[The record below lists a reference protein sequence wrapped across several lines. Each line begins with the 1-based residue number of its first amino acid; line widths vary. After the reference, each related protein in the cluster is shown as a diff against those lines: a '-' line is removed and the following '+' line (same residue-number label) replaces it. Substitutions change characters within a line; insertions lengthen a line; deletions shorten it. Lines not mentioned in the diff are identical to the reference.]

1 LRLEYVDGV
10 CGATGH
16 IFKDSKAV
24 SYLRKVVLLGGLLGG
39 YAWAAG
45 PTGTGLDN
53 CPQIAGDQER
63 LACFD
68 REFALLA
75 QRKPAVAAAPGA
87 SAAPSAGNTRAQGSS
102 ESAAASRPA
111 APGTPAAVELTPEQ
125 AVGLPPGKILK
136 LQKSPTGTEIKA
148 LDARIERVSVNSAG
162 RGVFKLDN
170 GQVWQQVEPDAK
182 FEVHPGDS
190 VHLSKAL
197 MGSFFMSASKKM
209 STRVSRLE

>member
-1 LRLEYVDGV
+1 M
-10 CGATGH
+10 
-16 IFKDSKAV
+16 
-24 SYLRKVVLLGGLLGG
+24 SYPRKVMLLGALLTG

-53 CPQIAGDQER
+53 CPQIAGDKER

-75 QRKPAVAAAPGA
+75 QRKRAVAAAPEAGSGPSA
-87 SAAPSAGNTRAQGSS
+87 ANTVGHGPSEPAAAAKPAAPSKQ
-102 ESAAASRPA
+102 
-111 APGTPAAVELTPEQ
+111 APGELTPEQ

-148 LDARIERVSVNSAG
+148 LDARIEKVSVNSAG
-162 RGVFKLDN
+162 RGVFRLDN
-170 GQVWQQVEPDAK
+170 GQVWQQVESDPQFK
-182 FEVHPGDS
+182 VHPGES

-197 MGSFFMSASKKM
+197 LGSFFMSASKKM
-209 STRVSRLE
+209 STRVSRIE

>member
-1 LRLEYVDGV
+1 MCMAPAVPPD
-10 CGATGH
+10 
-16 IFKDSKAV
+16 IFFEDSRAV
-24 SYLRKVVLLGGLLGG
+24 SNLRKVMLFGALLSG

-45 PTGTGLDN
+45 PTGTGLDS
-53 CPQIAGDQER
+53 CPKIADDQER

-75 QRKPAVAAAPGA
+75 QRKPAVTAGSAAAIMPSTSNASAAAKPAAPGA
-87 SAAPSAGNTRAQGSS
+87 SASS
-102 ESAAASRPA
+102 
-111 APGTPAAVELTPEQ
+111 ELTPEQ

-148 LDARIERVSVNSAG
+148 LDARIERVSVNSGG

-170 GQVWQQVEPDAK
+170 GQVWQQVESDPK
-182 FEVHPGDS
+182 FEVHPGDP

-197 MGSFFMSASKKM
+197 LGSFFMSASKKM
-209 STRVSRLE
+209 STRVVRLE

>member
-1 LRLEYVDGV
+1 M
-10 CGATGH
+10 
-16 IFKDSKAV
+16 
-24 SYLRKVVLLGGLLGG
+24 SYLRKIMLLAALLTGQG
-39 YAWAAG
+39 WAAG
-45 PTGTGLDN
+45 PTGTGLDS
-53 CPQIAGDQER
+53 CPQIAADQER

-75 QRKPAVAAAPGA
+75 QRKPAVAAAK
-87 SAAPSAGNTRAQGSS
+87 
-102 ESAAASRPA
+102 PA
-111 APGTPAAVELTPEQ
+111 APDTPAAVELTAEQ
-125 AVGLPPGKILK
+125 AVGLPAGKILK

-148 LDARIERVSVNSAG
+148 LDARIERVSVNSTG

-170 GQVWQQVEPDAK
+170 GQVWQQVEPDPK

-209 STRVSRLE
+209 STRVLRLE